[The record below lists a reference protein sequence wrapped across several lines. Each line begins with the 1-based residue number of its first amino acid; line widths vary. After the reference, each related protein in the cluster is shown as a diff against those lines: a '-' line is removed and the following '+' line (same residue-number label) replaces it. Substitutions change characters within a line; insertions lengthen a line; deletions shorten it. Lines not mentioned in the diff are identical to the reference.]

1 MYGVVLWS
9 DKQKDRAVIWCE
21 DHRNLAFFKNEANEE
36 GRGTSFEPGD
46 LVKFDLREI
55 DDLRLAV
62 DPCLVAPGEYPSLA
76 RELMR
81 IGEEAKYKTSLP
93 TRERGKVDVIRFPL
107 TAVQPPSKRSAKRPD
122 HKDADVTHCHF
133 G

>member
-9 DKQKDRAVIWCE
+9 DKRKDRAVIWCE
-21 DHRNLAFFKNEANEE
+21 DHRNLAFFNSEATEE
-36 GRGTSFEPGD
+36 RRRTEFEPGD
-46 LVKFDLREI
+46 LVKFDLREE

-76 RELMR
+76 RELMQAS
-81 IGEEAKYKTSLP
+81 GEAKDKTSLP
-93 TRERGKVDVIRFPL
+93 TRERGKKDVIRFPKP
-107 TAVQPPSKRSAKRPD
+107 TFRPPSKQPD
-122 HKDADVTHCHF
+122 FEGADATHRHF